1 MSLRQFV
8 YLDEYKMYSLAAQI
22 FEGLVE
28 DAAGTRQSAESGTR
42 ILAALEKR
50 REDSALQDYA
60 YTVFE
65 RELGQRSRVLEIDG
79 GAPAENLADAGFVK
93 VRGKAVITD
102 LAAARDTL
110 GRFNEIG
117 EALTYVTNAEA
128 IGQAKEV
135 LQKFASIKDRNK
147 KAVMAD
153 QVKKAADVQKLA
165 REGGLRQDPDFLK
178 HMGELVSHG
187 LGQHVEIRLA
197 PEGAG
202 GRSFSAILDR
212 RYLRDDAFALV
223 KKYARYT
230 LASFTVVG
238 LVSQFGSASGEAER
252 ASLPQVARN
261 IKEGLMIAINA
272 LVDVDKAFLGV
283 ADTEVV
289 IDPIA
294 VYREVL

>member
-1 MSLRQFV
+1 MGLRQFL
-8 YLDEYKMYSLAAQI
+8 YLDEYKMYSLAAQM
-22 FEGLVE
+22 FDGLAEGAE
-28 DAAGTRQSAESGTR
+28 DASGSENGAAPVLAELAGQR
-42 ILAALEKR
+42 
-50 REDSALQDYA
+50 DDWALQDYA

-65 RELGQRSRVLEIDG
+65 RELGQRARVLEIDAG
-79 GAPAENLADAGFVK
+79 HAAEKLDDAAFVK

-102 LAAARDTL
+102 LAAARETL

-135 LQKFASIKDRNK
+135 LQKFAALKDRNK

-153 QVKKAADVQKLA
+153 QVKKAVDVQKLA

-178 HMGELVSHG
+178 HMGELLAHG
-187 LGQHVEIRLA
+187 LGEHVEMRLS
-197 PEGAG
+197 PEAEG
-202 GRSFSAILDR
+202 GRSFSAVLDR
-212 RYLRDDAFALV
+212 RYLRDEPFALV

-230 LASFTVVG
+230 QASFTVVG
-238 LVSQFGSASGEAER
+238 LVSQFGSASGEAQR

-294 VYREVL
+294 VYREVA